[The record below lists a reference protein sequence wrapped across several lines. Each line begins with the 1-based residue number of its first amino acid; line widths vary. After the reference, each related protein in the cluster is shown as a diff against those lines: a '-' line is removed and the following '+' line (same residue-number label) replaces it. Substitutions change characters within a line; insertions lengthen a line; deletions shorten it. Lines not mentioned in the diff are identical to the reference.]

1 MNLTS
6 MNWVGNY
13 QIGGH
18 IVAVQV
24 ADAALVDWTHARD
37 KYLAVASKVLDD
49 VPVDC
54 PDYLADGEIVYIDGQ
69 IIRAYKHGDVSVVYY
84 DDRRTSRNGL
94 FVVDCSFRA
103 VVFPHGIRVI
113 EMVSGDG
120 YL

>member
-1 MNLTS
+1 
-6 MNWVGNY
+6 MNWMGNY
-13 QIGGH
+13 RVGGH
-18 IVAVQV
+18 TVTVQV
-24 ADAALVDWTHARD
+24 TDDALVDWEYAKD
-37 KYLAVASKVLDD
+37 KYLDVASKVLDS
-49 VPVDC
+49 VLVTRPASK
-54 PDYLADGEIVYIDGQ
+54 ADGEIVHIDGQ

>member
-1 MNLTS
+1 
-6 MNWVGNY
+6 MNWMGNFEV
-13 QIGGH
+13 GGH

-24 ADAALVDWTHARD
+24 ADVVDWEYAKD
-37 KYLAVASKVLDD
+37 KYLAVASKVLDAF
-49 VPVDC
+49 PVTR
-54 PDYLADGEIVYIDGQ
+54 PDREADGQIVYIDDMVL
-69 IIRAYKHGDVSVVYY
+69 RAYKHGDVSVVYY